1 MKYEFKTDQKM
12 QPEVSMFHFWVSLA
26 IGVMAFIVACLLPV
40 STKAQKID
48 SISLFSTSS
57 ARTPQINVVPFMVYP
72 RFEQKTDTITVR
84 VVCETDASTDI
95 FGRTPIVAVNKLQ
108 ERTFVNRG
116 FSQPR
121 GHAPV
126 FDWVVKSVRYLEP
139 IEGCYHLVP
148 LTQTNNQ

>member
-1 MKYEFKTDQKM
+1 MKYKFETDQKT

-26 IGVMAFIVACLLPV
+26 IGVLAFVAACLLPIGA
-40 STKAQKID
+40 KAQKRD
-48 SISLFSTSS
+48 SVSLITTNYT
-57 ARTPQINVVPFMVYP
+57 RTPQINVVPFTVYP

-95 FGRTPIVAVNKLQ
+95 FGSTPMVAVNKVQ
-108 ERTFVNRG
+108 ERTLVNRG
-116 FSQPR
+116 FTQPR

-126 FDWVVKSVRYLEP
+126 FDWVVKFVRYLEP